1 MEHNE
6 IVASIKH
13 IRPNAQFALS
23 GDKLEWLD
31 AEQVKPTK
39 AQIEA
44 GWVAYQEKLEADKV
58 QELSKRTA
66 AEAKLV
72 ALGLTVED
80 LKALLLG

>member
-31 AEQVKPTK
+31 EEQVEPTK
-39 AQIEA
+39 AEIKA
-44 GWVAYQEKLEADKV
+44 GWVAYQTKLESDKT
-58 QELSKRTA
+58 QLEAQKAALLNRLGITE
-66 AEAKLV
+66 AEAKL
-72 ALGLTVED
+72 
-80 LKALLLG
+80 LLS